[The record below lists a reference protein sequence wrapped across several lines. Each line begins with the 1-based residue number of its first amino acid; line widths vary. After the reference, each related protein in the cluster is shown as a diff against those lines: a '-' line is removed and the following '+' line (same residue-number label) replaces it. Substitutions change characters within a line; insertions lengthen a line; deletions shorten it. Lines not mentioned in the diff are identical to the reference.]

1 LTFWRNGFSIDDGP
15 LRDFND
21 PENEAFLNSIKNG
34 MAPLQYLNLK
44 PGQKV
49 ELKIAHR
56 SDQDYQPP
64 PKAPMKA
71 FSGSG
76 QRLGSIVPGSSS
88 SVASSTP
95 VPDAQSIKFQVN
107 QDEPMTSVQIR
118 LGDGTRL
125 VLKCNHSHTIGDI
138 RNFILAS
145 RPGESSR
152 LWVLQTAHPSKV
164 LDNLN
169 QTIKEAGLLNSV
181 VIQRYS

>member
-1 LTFWRNGFSIDDGP
+1 M
-15 LRDFND
+15 RDFND
-21 PENEAFLNSIKNG
+21 PENEAFLNAIKNG

-49 ELKIAHR
+49 ELKIAHK
-56 SDQDYQPP
+56 SDQDYEPP

-71 FSGSG
+71 FSGAG
-76 QRLGSIVPGSSS
+76 QRLGSIVPGASASS
-88 SVASSTP
+88 SVQNSQ
-95 VPDAQSIKFQVN
+95 VPPENQSIKFQVN
-107 QDEPMTSVQIR
+107 ENEPMTSIQIR

-125 VLKCNHSHTIGDI
+125 VLKCNHSHKIGDI

-152 LWVLQTAHPSKV
+152 TWILQTAHPV
-164 LDNLN
+164 TILDNLN